1 VDIWHGKQEMPVARV
16 RVPRT
21 GESSG
26 FIGKAAAKNLVFA
39 RRVPVS
45 YFASSA
51 LLAER
56 LVAYLS
62 VKAKALRVLFL
73 I

>member
-1 VDIWHGKQEMPVARV
+1 LDIWHGKKEMPVARV
-16 RVPRT
+16 RVPRA

-26 FIGKAAAKNLVFA
+26 FTGKAVAKNIAFA
-39 RRVPVS
+39 RRVQVS

-51 LLAER
+51 LLAGC